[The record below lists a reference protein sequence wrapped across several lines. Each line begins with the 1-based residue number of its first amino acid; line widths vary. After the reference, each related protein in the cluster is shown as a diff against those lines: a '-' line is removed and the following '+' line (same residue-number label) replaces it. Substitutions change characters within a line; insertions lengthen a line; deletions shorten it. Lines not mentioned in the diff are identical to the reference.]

1 MKPRASIAGR
11 LHGIGAVWRI
21 LAFVLAM
28 LFPGLVFGQSVPAG
42 TGSASGNASSGRVA
56 LLVGVSAYRNA
67 QTLLNPVNDAQAMTE
82 ALKRLGFATDTV
94 INPDR
99 TALEAAVRRFGIRA
113 RGAEAALVFFAG
125 HAVEHAGLNWL
136 LPASADIQ
144 RDRDLRFEA
153 LDLDSVLEQ
162 IDGARLALVFLDA
175 CRDNP
180 FRLRLTGTR
189 GATPTGLAP
198 VRTAV
203 GTLVA
208 FATAPGTVADDGGG
222 TNSPFTAA
230 LLRRIE
236 TSGLELRQL
245 LTLVR
250 RDVRETTGGRQVPW
264 EHSSLEGDFYF
275 AGPPPLQAPP
285 PAVARPGPL
294 AQAGPGPGMTGTRTN
309 AGTEVELLFWET
321 VRNSRDTAD
330 FRAYLARYPDGVF
343 ASLAQNRLKQLGANP
358 SGQSQPAGASAQQ
371 SPTGGLSAASD
382 AGRIANTPAPGSA
395 SGSALSAASPPA
407 LASGAAP
414 PIAVRPM
421 PPPVRPA
428 EGLTAEALAA
438 AIPYLRP
445 DKAAEEA
452 RAYLAAVG
460 PYKALAVNPQARSV
474 LRLTEQ
480 APRVD
485 LEQVTLERCQL
496 SFGSPCALVVV
507 DMVLQRPEG
516 GWVAR
521 AMPRVDYGGSYDPAR
536 VPGFFPGDAAVS
548 QTLNG
553 YAGAAAPKAMAIHP
567 AARVHVRSA
576 MATAREAEQ
585 LALRDCNE
593 DALRRRLHST
603 CLLYATGNTVVLP
616 LRSRA
621 AITPQPPS
629 VGSTRPV
636 ARDGSAR
643 EPAGDASP
651 QPLNPADLAAAMP
664 FVAPDEAADL
674 ARRYFDGAG
683 PHKAIAVN
691 PARRATWRGAGF
703 PMPDGVGDAVMERCQ
718 MFYASPC
725 ILVAIDRTLQRPPS
739 GWASQSM
746 PRVVYNGPYDPE
758 RVPGLSTAERAAN
771 ESIRGYRTM
780 GANRA
785 MAIHPRGRVFA
796 QGGVPTRQEAEATV
810 LRICNEE
817 ARRDNLEG
825 GCYLYATGDRV
836 VLPQRRQT
844 ASEAMAARTD
854 AVGTGAPPSAAA
866 PVRPEPAAEAR
877 PQVASVPPAAQPN
890 QTLKPGASGD
900 ATSLNRSA
908 ECVVTGNWVNRLD
921 WQGEMTMRSDRGWC
935 WLDTWRFD
943 GPTKVA
949 PRWRLS
955 VPPNFGEVQIV
966 RMSDTTRIAYKPRQ
980 GVIGK
985 DTFTTADE
993 TFNSSRTFN
1002 VTFKP

>member
-1 MKPRASIAGR
+1 MKRGASIARR
-11 LHGIGAVWRI
+11 LHGIGAVWQI
-21 LAFVLAM
+21 LALALVL
-28 LFPGLVFGQSVPAG
+28 LFPGVVSGQSVPTGA
-42 TGSASGNASSGRVA
+42 GSAPGNSPSGRVA

-67 QTLLNPVNDAQAMTE
+67 QTLLNPVNDAQAMTD
-82 ALKRLGFATDTV
+82 ALKRLGFATETV

-99 TALEAAVRRFGIRA
+99 IALEAAVRRFGIRA

-250 RDVRETTGGRQVPW
+250 RDVREATGGRQVPW

-294 AQAGPGPGMTGTRTN
+294 AQAGPSPGMAGVRTN

-321 VRNSRDTAD
+321 VRNSRDPAD
-330 FRAYLARYPDGVF
+330 FRAYLTRYPDGVF
-343 ASLAQNRLKQLGANP
+343 ASLAQNRLTQLGANP
-358 SGQSQPAGASAQQ
+358 SGQSQQPGASAPQ
-371 SPTGGLSAASD
+371 SPTGGLPAAGD
-382 AGRIANTPAPGSA
+382 AGRVANTPAPGSA
-395 SGSALSAASPPA
+395 SGSAVSAASPPA
-407 LASGAAP
+407 LASGALP

-428 EGLTAEALAA
+428 AGLTAEALAA

-480 APRVD
+480 GSRVY

-507 DMVLQRPEG
+507 DTALQRPEG

-521 AMPRVDYGGSYDPAR
+521 AMPRVDYNGPYYPAR
-536 VPGFFPGDAAVS
+536 VPGFFPLDAAET
-548 QTLNG
+548 QTLHG

-567 AARVHVRSA
+567 AARVHIRSA
-576 MATAREAEQ
+576 VATAREAEQ

-593 DALRRRLHST
+593 DALRRRLPDT
-603 CLLYATGNTVVLP
+603 CLLYATGDWVVLT
-616 LRSRA
+616 LRSRV
-621 AITPQPPS
+621 AITSPPS
-629 VGSTRPV
+629 VGSTKPV
-636 ARDGSAR
+636 ARDGPAR
-643 EPAGDASP
+643 DPAAGASP
-651 QPLNPADLAAAMP
+651 QPLNPASLAAAMP
-664 FVAPDEAADL
+664 FVAPNEAVDL
-674 ARRYFDGAG
+674 ARRYLDSAG

-691 PARRATWRGAGF
+691 PSRQATWRGAGF
-703 PMPDGVGDAVMERCQ
+703 PTPDGVGDAVMERCQ
-718 MFYASPC
+718 MAYASPC
-725 ILVAIDRTLQRPPS
+725 VLVAVDRTLQRPPS
-739 GWASQSM
+739 GWTSQSM
-746 PRVVYNGPYDPE
+746 PRVLYNGPYDPE

-780 GANRA
+780 GTNRA

-817 ARRDNLEG
+817 ARRDSLEG

-844 ASEAMAARTD
+844 ASEAIAARTE

-866 PVRPEPAAEAR
+866 SARPEPAAEPR
-877 PQVASVPPAAQPN
+877 PQVASVPPAADPN

-900 ATSLNRSA
+900 ITSLNRSA
-908 ECVVTGNWVNRLD
+908 ECVVTGNWVGQG
-921 WQGEMTMRSDRGWC
+921 WQGQMTMRSDRGWC
-935 WLDTWRFD
+935 WLDTWILD

-949 PRWRLS
+949 PYVRLS
-955 VPPNFGEVQIV
+955 APPNFGEVQIV
-966 RMSDTTRIAYKPRQ
+966 RQADTTRIAYRPQQ
-980 GVIGK
+980 GVVGK
-985 DTFTTADE
+985 DIFTTADE
-993 TFNSSRTFN
+993 TFNSTRTFS